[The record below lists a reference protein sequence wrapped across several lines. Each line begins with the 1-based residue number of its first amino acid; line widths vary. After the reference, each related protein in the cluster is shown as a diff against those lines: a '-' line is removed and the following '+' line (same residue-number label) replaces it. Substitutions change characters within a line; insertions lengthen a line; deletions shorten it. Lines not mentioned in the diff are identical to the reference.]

1 VGATFVQTPLSLA
14 SMVGGRASVREVKP
28 RMPDEERLIARAAG
42 GETAA
47 FRQIYERHRTDVA
60 RLVYRML
67 GQRADLED
75 VVQEVFVQ
83 VYKSLKDFRGQ
94 SKFSTWLHRVTV
106 NVVLMYR
113 RSARSRP
120 VFADEPPPET
130 VLRSKEIGPDEDAE
144 RRERVRA
151 FGRLLARLAD
161 KKRIVFVLHE
171 LEGIAPGEIAR
182 IVGAP
187 VLTVRTRLFYARRE
201 LEEMLRDEPSLASMK
216 LSFTKVEVA
225 EGEP

>member
-1 VGATFVQTPLSLA
+1 MGI
-14 SMVGGRASVREVKP
+14 GRPAVREVKP

-67 GQRADLED
+67 GNRADLED
-75 VVQEVFVQ
+75 VIQEVFVQ

-106 NVVLMYR
+106 SVVLMHR

-120 VFADEPPPET
+120 VYVEET
-130 VLRSKEIGPDEDAE
+130 ASDVTPD
-144 RRERVRA
+144 
-151 FGRLLARLAD
+151 
-161 KKRIVFVLHE
+161 
-171 LEGIAPGEIAR
+171 
-182 IVGAP
+182 
-187 VLTVRTRLFYARRE
+187 
-201 LEEMLRDEPSLASMK
+201 
-216 LSFTKVEVA
+216 VETI
-225 EGEP
+225 

>member
-1 VGATFVQTPLSLA
+1 
-14 SMVGGRASVREVKP
+14 VREVKP
-28 RMPDEERLIARAAG
+28 RLPDEERLIGRAAA

-47 FRQIYERHRTDVA
+47 FRQLYERHRTDVA

-67 GQRADLED
+67 GPRSDLED

-120 VFADEPPPET
+120 VFADEPPAEPA
-130 VLRSKEIGPDEDAE
+130 LRSDAIAPDDDAE
-144 RRERVRA
+144 RRERMRA
-151 FGRLLARLAD
+151 FSRLLARLAD

-171 LEGIAPGEIAR
+171 LEGIAPTEIAK

-201 LEEMLRDEPSLASMK
+201 IEEMLAEEPALAGMQ
-216 LSFTKVEVA
+216 LSFSKPSGA
-225 EGEP
+225 GGEP

>member
-1 VGATFVQTPLSLA
+1 MPGVLPLA
-14 SMVGGRASVREVKP
+14 SIVSVQGLAPSRPVKP
-28 RMPDEERLIARAAG
+28 RLPGEDQLIARAVSG
-42 GETAA
+42 DDGA
-47 FRQIYERHRTDVA
+47 FRRLYDGHRVDVA

-67 GQRADLED
+67 GARSDLED

-106 NVVLMYR
+106 NVVLMHR

-120 VFADEPPPET
+120 AFTDSLPVEP
-130 VLRSKEIGPDEDAE
+130 VGKEDARPDEDAE

-151 FGRLLARLAD
+151 FGRLLDRLAD

-171 LEGIAPGEIAR
+171 LEGLPPSELAR

-201 LEEMLRDEPSLASMK
+201 LEAMLRDEPSLAGMS
-216 LSFTKVEVA
+216 LSFSKVSSA
-225 EGEP
+225 GGETP